1 MTNLKKVKEEI
12 MFQKQIH
19 VKNDVSHKWSNIVFG
34 ITRKWPKHCEL
45 DQAIFISLMTSVMSY
60 MVDEKIQK
68 MAKW

>member
-1 MTNLKKVKEEI
+1 M
-12 MFQKQIH
+12 
-19 VKNDVSHKWSNIVFG
+19 VSRIKLDNAG
-34 ITRKWPKHCEL
+34 EHCEL